1 MKLFKIIVLLS
12 AFHGLQFSFS
22 QEQVRSKIEIEKLLA
37 DAGYAFLNLQVDKS
51 LKLSKIALNDAHILK
66 DDVLMAKAYNIIG
79 LNFEEFYNVDKG
91 LNYYKKGLHHANL
104 SKNDTTKIWIN
115 NNIGSLYSYRKD
127 DFKTSIE
134 YYKKGLFFSEKIKD
148 SIEIVYTRLNICSAY
163 FAIYNYDEGINYLK
177 SVDYFISKSD
187 QLEAKMSAASLYGS
201 YFSFKNES
209 KKAETFFYEAI
220 RLGKKNQSKL
230 LDSNLCDVYS
240 DVASHFKKNKNYE
253 KTLFYLNLHKELKE
267 KIYNEER
274 TKKVKLAG
282 SEIELE
288 ELERQINKIEGEKN
302 EQSEDLKE
310 SKLIV
315 LLFVIIFFIL
325 LLLLYSLYKNNKFRD
340 KTNAELK
347 LANESLQIAKE
358 KAEVASQLK
367 TQFVSTIS
375 HELRTP
381 LYGVVGIT
389 NIILDEHKELANSP
403 HLKSLKFS
411 ARYLLSLVNDL
422 LQINKIEENKIIL
435 ESMIF
440 NISDE
445 IKTIVDS
452 LEFIAIKNN
461 NRLVTKIDS
470 SIPEFIIGDKL
481 RLSQVFMNLV
491 SNALK
496 FTKDGEVKI
505 LANLDRIEGSKSF
518 IKFEII
524 DNGVGIAK
532 EDQDKIFEKFVQ
544 IERKEGDYQGTG
556 LGLSIVKKLIE
567 LFGSTIE
574 LESEEGVGTTFTFII
589 GFESDEKQRH
599 DIINN
604 IEVDLS
610 SNYFYKILVVED
622 NKINQIVTKKILEGN
637 NFKCTILEDGY
648 SAISLLEKEKFDVIL
663 MDINMPIINGFETTK
678 LLRKKGIQI
687 PILALTA
694 FDKQEV
700 TEEAL
705 SSGMNDIIIKPFEPI
720 KLFQIIT
727 NLVNKGS
734 VVQIEH

>member
-1 MKLFKIIVLLS
+1 MKLFKIVVLLI
-12 AFHGLQFSFS
+12 ATIGMQFSFS
-22 QEQVRSKIEIEKLLA
+22 QEQVRSKKEIEKLLA
-37 DAGYAFLNLQVDKS
+37 DAGNAFFYLEVDKS
-51 LKLSKIALNDAHILK
+51 LKLSKVALNDAHTIK

-79 LNFEEFYNVDKG
+79 LNFEEFYDVNKG
-91 LNYYKKGLHHANL
+91 LNYYNKALYHANL
-104 SKNDTTKIWIN
+104 TDNDSIKDWIN
-115 NNIGSLYSYRKD
+115 NNLGSLYSYRKN
-127 DFKTSIE
+127 DFKKSIE
-134 YYKKGLFFSEKIKD
+134 YYKKALYYSEQIKD
-148 SIEIVYTRLNICSAY
+148 SIEIMYTRLNICSAY
-163 FAIYNYDEGINYLK
+163 FATNNYNDGVKYLNSVKKFIIN
-177 SVDYFISKSD
+177 SD
-187 QLEAKMSAASLYGS
+187 QLEAKISMCTLYGS
-201 YFSFKNES
+201 YFSYKNDNQR
-209 KKAETFFYEAI
+209 AETFFNEAI
-220 RLGKKNQSKL
+220 RLGKQNTSEL
-230 LDSNLCDVYS
+230 LDSNVCDVYNDFS
-240 DVASHFKKNKNYE
+240 THYKKNEDFE
-253 KTLFYLNLHKELKE
+253 KALYYLNLHKELKE

-288 ELERQINKIEGEKN
+288 ELERQINKIEDEKH
-302 EQSEDLKE
+302 EQSKDLKE

-340 KTNAELK
+340 QSNEELK
-347 LANESLQIAKE
+347 IANEELKIAKE

-403 HLKSLKFS
+403 HLNSLKFS

-422 LQINKIEENKIIL
+422 LQINKIEENKITL

-452 LEFIAIKNN
+452 LEFIAVKNN

-505 LANLDRIEGSKSF
+505 LANLDRVEGTKSF

-524 DNGVGIAK
+524 DDGVGIAK
-532 EDQDKIFEKFVQ
+532 EDQEKIFEKFVQ

-567 LFGSTIE
+567 LFGSTIH
-574 LESEEGVGTTFTFII
+574 LESEEGVGTTFSFTI
-589 GFESDEKQRH
+589 GFESDEKQRNE
-599 DIINN
+599 IINN

-622 NKINQIVTKKILEGN
+622 NKINQIVTKKILESN
-637 NFKCTILEDGY
+637 NFKCTILDDGY
-648 SAISLLEKEKFDVIL
+648 AAISLLETEKFDVIL

-678 LLRKKGIQI
+678 LIRKKGIQI
-687 PILALTA
+687 PVIALTA
-694 FDKQEV
+694 FDKQEI

-705 SSGMNDIIIKPFEPI
+705 ASGMNDIIIKPFEPI

-727 NLVNKGS
+727 NLINKKN
-734 VVQIEH
+734 VD